1 MRSIVS
7 VIDKILAKF
16 PENSKDQSIISMR
29 ERLTKIQASCMYIA
43 PEVVIEDNYW
53 KELNSAL
60 LYYKDKFY
68 NKMWYCEVVAILSD
82 RTYDEIVKALAAD
95 IES

>member
-16 PENSKDQSIISMR
+16 PDNSKDQSIINMK
-29 ERLTKIQASCMYIA
+29 ERLIKIQANCMYMA

-53 KELNSAL
+53 QELNSAI

-68 NKMWYCEVVAILSD
+68 NKMWYCEAVAVLSD

-95 IES
+95 IGS